1 MDFCGEFPKLE
12 PAKQDKFR
20 EVVTRLLS
28 GHVLTPGEALRP
40 DPDWRFAEKYEALLD
55 AYLRIGGWRLEL
67 DPTLRL
73 CRAVHMLGRQRVQF
87 SKLES
92 LIVCMCRLVYHEEM
106 QRASEEEACE
116 LTVSELREKLVQA
129 GKPVSQLSR
138 TALARAIRRLS
149 RHEIL
154 VVDRGFS
161 AVDDERILVSPVI
174 EKILPQQ
181 RIAELYEQVRQY
193 VGAESNGEDRED
205 AEEES

>member
-1 MDFCGEFPKLE
+1 MDFCAEFPKLE

-28 GHVLTPGEALRP
+28 GHVLTPGEALKP
-40 DPDWRFAEKYEALLD
+40 DPDWRFAEKYEGLLD

-73 CRAVHMLGRQRVQF
+73 CRAVHVLGRQRVQF

-129 GKPVSQLSR
+129 GKPASQLSR
-138 TALARAIRRLS
+138 TALVRAIRRLA

-154 VVDRGFS
+154 EVDRGFS
-161 AVDDERILVSPVI
+161 GVDDERILVSPVI

-181 RIAELYEQVRQY
+181 RIVELYEQVRQY
-193 VGAESNGEDRED
+193 VGGDAEGEDDLEG
-205 AEEES
+205 EEAS